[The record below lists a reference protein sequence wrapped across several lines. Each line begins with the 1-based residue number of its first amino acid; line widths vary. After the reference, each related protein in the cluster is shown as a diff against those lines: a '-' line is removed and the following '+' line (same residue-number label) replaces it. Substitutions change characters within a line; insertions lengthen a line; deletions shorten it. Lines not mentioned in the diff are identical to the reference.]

1 MKIGLAIQQVR
12 SAESDLAEEL
22 EKVGERHKTDQ
33 EVYHLTRTLANISRR
48 NVEEL
53 ARFQERYPIS
63 GGTEG
68 GDGESG
74 LLGKLQEKGSELVDS
89 VSEGSASGEEGSRS
103 GVLDA
108 VRDAVREK
116 GSELVGRR
124 PESGMLLLRDLR
136 KIYMLASEA
145 SINWAILGQGAQ
157 AAKDRELLQ
166 ATKECH
172 PDTLRA
178 LKWANT
184 KIKETSPQ
192 VLMS

>member
-12 SAESDLAEEL
+12 SAEQDLAQEL

-48 NVEEL
+48 NIEEL
-53 ARFQERYPIS
+53 TRFQERYPIS
-63 GGTEG
+63 DDTEG
-68 GDGESG
+68 GEG
-74 LLGKLQEKGSELVDS
+74 GSSLFGRQRENGSDLIES
-89 VSEGSASGEEGSRS
+89 VSGSSALQGDRS
-103 GVLDA
+103 SLL
-108 VRDAVREK
+108 DAVREK

-124 PESGMLLLRDLR
+124 PESGLLLLRDLR
-136 KIYMLASEA
+136 ELYVLASGA
-145 SINWAILGQGAQ
+145 SINWVILGQGAQ

-166 ATKECH
+166 ATKGCH
-172 PDTLRA
+172 PDTLRT
-178 LKWANT
+178 LKWTNT

>member
-22 EKVGERHKTDQ
+22 ERVGERHKIDQ

-53 ARFQERYPIS
+53 TRFQERYPIS
-63 GGTEG
+63 GGTEA
-68 GDGESG
+68 DEGEDSSG
-74 LLGKLQEKGSELVDS
+74 LFGRLREKSSELVDS
-89 VSEGSASGEEGSRS
+89 VSEGSGGGERRT
-103 GVLDA
+103 GVLDT
-108 VRDAVREK
+108 VREK

-124 PESGMLLLRDLR
+124 PESGLLLLRDLR
-136 KIYMLASEA
+136 KLYMLASEV
-145 SINWAILGQGAQ
+145 SINWVILGQGAQ
-157 AAKDRELLQ
+157 ATKDQELLQ
-166 ATKECH
+166 ATKVCH
-172 PDTLRA
+172 PDTLRT
-178 LKWANT
+178 LKWTNT

>member
-12 SAESDLAEEL
+12 SAEGDLAQEL
-22 EKVGERHKTDQ
+22 ERVGERHKTDQ

-53 ARFQERYPIS
+53 ARFQERYPVT
-63 GGTEG
+63 GGAEG
-68 GDGESG
+68 GDGEPG
-74 LLGKLQEKGSELVDS
+74 LLGRLRQKGSELVES
-89 VSEGSASGEEGSRS
+89 VSEGSAEGERRS

-108 VRDAVREK
+108 VREK
-116 GSELVGRR
+116 GSEVVGSR
-124 PESGMLLLRDLR
+124 PESGLLLLRDLR
-136 KIYMLASEA
+136 ELYVLASEA
-145 SINWAILGQGAQ
+145 SINWVILGQGAQ

-166 ATKECH
+166 VTKECH
-172 PDTLRA
+172 PDTLRT
-178 LKWANT
+178 LKWTNT

>member
-22 EKVGERHKTDQ
+22 ERVGERHKTDQ

-63 GGTEG
+63 GGSEG
-68 GDGESG
+68 GNGEPG
-74 LLGKLQEKGSELVDS
+74 LLGRLREKGSEVVDS
-89 VSEGSASGEEGSRS
+89 VSEGSGGGERRA
-103 GVLDA
+103 GVLDT
-108 VRDAVREK
+108 VWEK

-124 PESGMLLLRDLR
+124 PESGLLLLRDLR
-136 KIYMLASEA
+136 KLYILASEA
-145 SINWAILGQGAQ
+145 SINWVILGQGAQ
-157 AAKDRELLQ
+157 ATKDRELLQ
-166 ATKECH
+166 TTKMCH
-172 PDTLRA
+172 PDTLRT
-178 LKWANT
+178 LKWTNT

>member
-12 SAESDLAEEL
+12 SSERDLAEEL
-22 EKVGERHKTDQ
+22 EKIGERHKTDQ
-33 EVYHLTRTLANISRR
+33 EVFHLTRTLANISRR

-53 ARFQERYPIS
+53 TRFQERYPIS

-68 GDGESG
+68 GEGEDSSG
-74 LLGKLQEKGSELVDS
+74 VFGRLREKGSELADS
-89 VSEGSASGEEGSRS
+89 ISEGSEEGGRRS
-103 GVLDA
+103 GALNT
-108 VRDAVREK
+108 VREK

-124 PESGMLLLRDLR
+124 PETGLLLLRDLR
-136 KIYMLASEA
+136 KLYVLASDA
-145 SINWAILGQGAQ
+145 SINWVILGQGAQ

-166 ATKECH
+166 VTKECH

-178 LKWANT
+178 LKWTNT

>member
-12 SAESDLAEEL
+12 SAESDLAEGL
-22 EKVGERHKTDQ
+22 ERVGERHKTDQ
-33 EVYHLTRTLANISRR
+33 EVYHLTRTMANISRR

-53 ARFQERYPIS
+53 ARFQERYPVT
-63 GGTEG
+63 GGAEG
-68 GDGESG
+68 GDGEPG
-74 LLGKLQEKGSELVDS
+74 LLGRLREKGSELVES
-89 VSEGSASGEEGSRS
+89 VSEGSGSEEGGRRS
-103 GVLDA
+103 GVLDT
-108 VRDAVREK
+108 VREK

-124 PESGMLLLRDLR
+124 PESGLLLLRDLR
-136 KIYMLASEA
+136 KLYVLASEA
-145 SINWAILGQGAQ
+145 SINWVILGQGAQ

-172 PDTLRA
+172 PDTLRT
-178 LKWANT
+178 LKWTNT

>member
-33 EVYHLTRTLANISRR
+33 EVHHLTRTLADISRR
-48 NVEEL
+48 HIEEL
-53 ARFQERYPIS
+53 ARFSERYPVA
-63 GGTEG
+63 GGAEG
-68 GDGESG
+68 DDGERS
-74 LLGKLQEKGSELVDS
+74 LLGRLREKASDLVDS
-89 VSEGSASGEEGSRS
+89 VSEGSGSGEGGHRP
-103 GVLDA
+103 GLLDT
-108 VRDAVREK
+108 VREK
-116 GSELVGRR
+116 ASELAWHR
-124 PESGMLLLRDLR
+124 PESGLLLLRDLR
-136 KIYMLASEA
+136 ELYMLASET
-145 SINWAILGQGAQ
+145 SINWVILGQGAQ

-166 ATKECH
+166 TIKECH
-172 PDTLRA
+172 PETLRT